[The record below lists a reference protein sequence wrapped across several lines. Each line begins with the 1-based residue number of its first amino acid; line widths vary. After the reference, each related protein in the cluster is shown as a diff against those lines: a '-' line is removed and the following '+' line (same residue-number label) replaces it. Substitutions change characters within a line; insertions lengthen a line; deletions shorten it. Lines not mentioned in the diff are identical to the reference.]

1 MQKEESNE
9 ILFISES
16 IRMNKLKNITRAYL
30 DVESTGF
37 SRRYHDLA
45 VIGIATETSD
55 STKTVQ
61 LVGNEITDAGLINA
75 LAGADVIYTYNGRCF
90 DLPFIKHKL
99 GVDLEQHFCHRDLR
113 YDCRKH
119 GFGSGLKA
127 VEKRFGITRQ
137 TKDIDGWAAVR
148 LWQDY
153 VNKQDA
159 SALQMLLLYN
169 REDVVNLKI
178 IREKLGVK

>member
-1 MQKEESNE
+1 
-9 ILFISES
+9 
-16 IRMNKLKNITRAYL
+16 MNKLPTITRAYL

-37 SRRYHDLA
+37 SRRHHDLA
-45 VIGIATETSD
+45 VIGIAIETSD

-61 LVGNEITDAGLINA
+61 LVGNEITDTGLINA

-113 YDCRKH
+113 YDCRRH
-119 GFGSGLKA
+119 GFGGGLKT
-127 VEKRFGITRQ
+127 VEERFGITRQ
-137 TKDIDGWAAVR
+137 SKGIDGWAAVR

-153 VNKQDA
+153 VSKHDV

-169 REDVVNLKI
+169 REDVVNLKT
-178 IREKLGVK
+178 IRETLGVE